1 MTQVASEIQRRLQ
14 SLEDIRHLLRS
25 IRAMSAIRWR
35 RARARLRSAQ
45 QYASTVDRQLALAAT
60 FPTALTRG
68 AHHPLGEGVS
78 DAKEPALS
86 LSKGPDLPVP
96 SLGLSPSTMLRTSV
110 VEGVAEGSIAEGSVG
125 LIALTSDRG
134 LCGTFNVGLVAHA
147 LDFIGREREGGREI
161 KVIALG
167 GYGERFF
174 RRADCELLHT
184 QHFPFTHAVSFVE
197 ARDIVAKVKHFYE
210 AKAFNTLYLI
220 YNQFVSFGRYQRVEV
235 RLLPPDLA
243 AVWRSVR
250 ESLQSG
256 QPLVPEDLILGT
268 PPLDLQDFLLWEH
281 LAVQVYLALIE
292 SMVSEQGA
300 RLQTMDAA
308 ITNLDERVEQL
319 QLQYHAIRQE
329 GITREVLEVQ
339 SNTRSRRP
347 YGMAGT

>member
-1 MTQVASEIQRRLQ
+1 MAQVASEIQQRLQ

-45 QYASTVDRQLALAAT
+45 QYASAVDRQLALAAT

-78 DAKEPALS
+78 DAQEPALS
-86 LSKGPDLPVP
+86 LSKGPVLPVP
-96 SLGLSPSTMLRTSV
+96 S
-110 VEGVAEGSIAEGSVG
+110 VAEGSIAEGSVG

-147 LDFIGREREGGREI
+147 LDFIEREREEGRGI

-184 QHFPFTHAVSFVE
+184 QHFPLTHAVSFVE

-235 RLLPPDLA
+235 RLLPPNLA

-250 ESLQSG
+250 ESLQGG

-268 PPLDLQDFLLWEH
+268 PPRGLQDFLLWEH

-308 ITNLDERVEQL
+308 ITNLDERVEKL

-329 GITREVLEVQ
+329 SITREVLEVQ

>member
-1 MTQVASEIQRRLQ
+1 MAYVASEIQQRLQ
-14 SLEDIRHLLRS
+14 SLEEIRHLLRS

-45 QYASTVDRQLALAAT
+45 EYASTVDRQLALATT

-68 AHHPLGEGVS
+68 AHRSHWGGAS
-78 DAKEPALS
+78 DAEGPALS
-86 LSKGPDLPVP
+86 SSA
-96 SLGLSPSTMLRTSV
+96 SLTVNS
-110 VEGVAEGSIAEGSVG
+110 AEGSVG
-125 LIALTSDRG
+125 LITLTSDRG

-147 LDFIGREREGGREI
+147 LDFIERERERGKEI
-161 KVIALG
+161 KVISLG

-174 RRADCELLHT
+174 CRADCELLHT
-184 QHFPFTHAVSFVE
+184 QRFPLTHAVSFVE

-268 PPLDLQDFLLWEH
+268 PPQDLQDFLLWEH
-281 LAVQVYLALIE
+281 LAMQVYLALIE

-308 ITNLDERVEQL
+308 IANLDERVDEL
-319 QLQYHAIRQE
+319 RLQYHSIRQE
-329 GITREVLEVQ
+329 SITREVLEVQ
-339 SNTRSRRP
+339 SNTRGRHPSL
-347 YGMAGT
+347 AL

>member
-1 MTQVASEIQRRLQ
+1 MAYVASEIQHRLQ
-14 SLEDIRHLLRS
+14 GLEDIRHLLRS

-35 RARARLRSAQ
+35 RARVRLRSAQ
-45 QYASTVDRQLALAAT
+45 QYASAVDRQLALVTT

-68 AHHPLGEGVS
+68 THHPLVGGVP
-78 DAKEPALS
+78 DAHGSAAPPVPRSPLS
-86 LSKGPDLPVP
+86 LAKGI
-96 SLGLSPSTMLRTSV
+96 
-110 VEGVAEGSIAEGSVG
+110 AEGSMAEGSVG

-147 LDFIGREREGGREI
+147 LDFIEREREGGREI

-167 GYGERFF
+167 EYGERFF
-174 RRADCELLHT
+174 RRTDCELLYT
-184 QHFPFTHAVSFVE
+184 QHFPLTHAVSFVE

-220 YNQFVSFGRYQRVEV
+220 YNQFISFGRYQRVEV
-235 RLLPPDLA
+235 RLLPPDLT
-243 AVWRSVR
+243 AVWRSVW
-250 ESLQSG
+250 ESSQGG

-268 PPLDLQDFLLWEH
+268 PPQDLQDFLLWEH

-319 QLQYHAIRQE
+319 QLQYHSIRQE
-329 GITREVLEVQ
+329 SITREVLEVQ
-339 SNTRSRRP
+339 SNARSRHP
-347 YGMAGT
+347 

>member
-1 MTQVASEIQRRLQ
+1 MAYVASEIQHRLQ
-14 SLEDIRHLLRS
+14 GLEDIRHLLRS

-35 RARARLRSAQ
+35 RARVRLRSAQ
-45 QYASTVDRQLALAAT
+45 QYASAVDRQLALATT

-68 AHHPLGEGVS
+68 THHPLVGGVPE
-78 DAKEPALS
+78 AHGPAASPGLS
-86 LSKGPDLPVP
+86 LPLSLAKG
-96 SLGLSPSTMLRTSV
+96 
-110 VEGVAEGSIAEGSVG
+110 IAEGSVG

-147 LDFIGREREGGREI
+147 LDFIEREREGGREI

-167 GYGERFF
+167 EYGERFF
-174 RRADCELLHT
+174 RRAGCELLYT
-184 QHFPFTHAVSFVE
+184 QHFPLTHAVSFVE
-197 ARDIVAKVKHFYE
+197 ARDIVAKVKRFYE

-243 AVWRSVR
+243 AVWRSVW
-250 ESLQSG
+250 ESSQGG
-256 QPLVPEDLILGT
+256 QLLVAEDLILGT
-268 PPLDLQDFLLWEH
+268 PPQDLQDFLLWEH

-319 QLQYHAIRQE
+319 RLQYHSIRQE
-329 GITREVLEVQ
+329 SITREVLEVQ
-339 SNTRSRRP
+339 SNARSRHP
-347 YGMAGT
+347 

>member
-1 MTQVASEIQRRLQ
+1 MAYVASEIQRRLH

-35 RARARLRSAQ
+35 RARARLQSAQ
-45 QYASTVDRQLALAAT
+45 NYARAVDQQLALATT

-68 AHHPLGEGVS
+68 VHHVREANVRGN
-78 DAKEPALS
+78 
-86 LSKGPDLPVP
+86 
-96 SLGLSPSTMLRTSV
+96 M
-110 VEGVAEGSIAEGSVG
+110 G

-147 LDFIGREREGGREI
+147 LDFIEREREKGRKI

-167 GYGERFF
+167 EYGERFF
-174 RRADCELLHT
+174 RRAGCELLYT
-184 QHFPFTHAVSFVE
+184 QRFPLTHAVSFVE
-197 ARDIVAKVKHFYE
+197 ARDIVARVKRFYE
-210 AKAFNTLYLI
+210 AGAFNTLYLI
-220 YNQFVSFGRYQRVEV
+220 YNQFVAFGHYQRVEV

-250 ESLQSG
+250 KSSPGESL
-256 QPLVPEDLILGT
+256 LVPEDLILGT
-268 PPLDLQDFLLWEH
+268 PPQALQDFLLWEH

-308 ITNLDERVEQL
+308 IANLDERVEEL
-319 QLQYHAIRQE
+319 RLQYHAIRQE
-329 GITREVLEVQ
+329 NITREVLEVQ
-339 SNTRSRRP
+339 SNTRSRCF
-347 YGMAGT
+347 

>member
-1 MTQVASEIQRRLQ
+1 MAQVVGEIQRRLR

-35 RARARLRSAQ
+35 RARVRLQSAQ
-45 QYASTVDRQLALAAT
+45 EYASAVDRQLALATT

-68 AHHPLGEGVS
+68 THHLEGGAS
-78 DAKEPALS
+78 GAKRPALS
-86 LSKGPDLPVP
+86 SSA
-96 SLGLSPSTMLRTSV
+96 SLTVNS
-110 VEGVAEGSIAEGSVG
+110 AEGSVG

-134 LCGTFNVGLVAHA
+134 LCGTFNAGLVAHA
-147 LDFIGREREGGREI
+147 LDFIERERERGREI

-167 GYGERFF
+167 EYGERFF
-174 RRADCELLHT
+174 RHADCELLYT
-184 QHFPFTHAVSFVE
+184 QHFPLTHVVSFVE
-197 ARDIVAKVKHFYE
+197 ARDIVAKVKHLYE

-243 AVWRSVR
+243 AVWRSVQEASPPWGGLR
-250 ESLQSG
+250 G
-256 QPLVPEDLILGT
+256 GAPEDMILGT
-268 PPLDLQDFLLWEH
+268 PPQTLQEFLLWEH

-292 SMVSEQGA
+292 SLVSEQGA

-308 ITNLDERVEQL
+308 IANLDERVEKL

-329 GITREVLEVQ
+329 NITREVLEVQ
-339 SNTRSRRP
+339 SNTSPQLPNFATLRYNLPRL
-347 YGMAGT
+347 AHKE

>member
-1 MTQVASEIQRRLQ
+1 MAQVAGEIQRRLQ

-35 RARARLRSAQ
+35 RARVRLRSAQ
-45 QYASTVDRQLALAAT
+45 QYAGAVDQQLALATT

-68 AHHPLGEGVS
+68 AHHLRGGAS
-78 DAKEPALS
+78 DARRPALS
-86 LSKGPDLPVP
+86 S
-96 SLGLSPSTMLRTSV
+96 SASPTVDS
-110 VEGVAEGSIAEGSVG
+110 AEGSVG
-125 LIALTSDRG
+125 LIALTSDQG
-134 LCGTFNVGLVAHA
+134 LCGTFNIGLVAHA
-147 LDFIGREREGGREI
+147 LDFIERERERGREI

-167 GYGERFF
+167 EYGERFL
-174 RRADCELLHT
+174 RRADCELLYT
-184 QHFPFTHAVSFVE
+184 QRFPLTHAISFVE

-210 AKAFNTLYLI
+210 VKAFNTLYLI

-243 AVWRSVR
+243 AVWRTQRPGFSEKTR
-250 ESLQSG
+250 SLG
-256 QPLVPEDLILGT
+256 IGVPEDLILGT
-268 PPLDLQDFLLWEH
+268 PPQALQEFLLWEH

-308 ITNLDERVEQL
+308 IANLDERVERL

-329 GITREVLEVQ
+329 SITREVLEVQ
-339 SNTRSRRP
+339 SNARSRRP
-347 YGMAGT
+347 VTLPQV

>member
-1 MTQVASEIQRRLQ
+1 MAQVAAEIQERLQ
-14 SLEDIRHLLRS
+14 TLEDIRHLLRS

-45 QYASTVDRQLALAAT
+45 QYASAVDRQLALATT

-68 AHHPLGEGVS
+68 AHY
-78 DAKEPALS
+78 S
-86 LSKGPDLPVP
+86 LKG
-96 SLGLSPSTMLRTSV
+96 
-110 VEGVAEGSIAEGSVG
+110 AERSVG

-134 LCGTFNVGLVAHA
+134 LCGTFNIGLVAHA
-147 LDFIGREREGGREI
+147 LDFIEREREKGRKI

-174 RRADCELLHT
+174 CRTDCEVLYT
-184 QHFPFTHAVSFVE
+184 QHFPLTHAISFVE
-197 ARDIVAKVKHFYE
+197 ARDIVAKVKSLYE
-210 AKAFNTLYLI
+210 TRAFNTLYLI

-243 AVWRSVR
+243 AVWRAQEPGSSEKNLLR
-250 ESLQSG
+250 QT
-256 QPLVPEDLILGT
+256 LVPEDLILGT
-268 PPLDLQDFLLWEH
+268 PPQDLQDFLLWEH

-308 ITNLDERVEQL
+308 IANLDERVERL
-319 QLQYHAIRQE
+319 QLQYHVIRQE
-329 GITREVLEVQ
+329 NITREVLEVQ
-339 SNTRSRRP
+339 SNARSNRL
-347 YGMAGT
+347 YGTADT

>member
-1 MTQVASEIQRRLQ
+1 MAQVASEIQQRLQ

-45 QYASTVDRQLALAAT
+45 QYASAVDRQLALAAT

-68 AHHPLGEGVS
+68 AHHPLEGSVS
-78 DAKEPALS
+78 DAKGPAL
-86 LSKGPDLPVP
+86 
-96 SLGLSPSTMLRTSV
+96 
-110 VEGVAEGSIAEGSVG
+110 SIAEGSVG

-134 LCGTFNVGLVAHA
+134 LCGTFSVGLVAHV
-147 LDFIGREREGGREI
+147 LDFIKREREQGRDI

-167 GYGERFF
+167 GYGERLFC
-174 RRADCELLHT
+174 RAGCELLHT
-184 QHFPFTHAVSFVE
+184 QRFPLTRAISFVE
-197 ARDIVAKVKHFYE
+197 ARDIVAQIKHFYE
-210 AKAFNTLYLI
+210 ARAFDTLYLI

-250 ESLQSG
+250 ESSPGG

-268 PPLDLQDFLLWEH
+268 PPRGLQDFLLWEH

-308 ITNLDERVEQL
+308 IANLDERVEKL

-329 GITREVLEVQ
+329 SITREVLEVQ
-339 SNTRSRRP
+339 SNTRSRRS

>member
-1 MTQVASEIQRRLQ
+1 MAYVASEIQQRLQ

-45 QYASTVDRQLALAAT
+45 QYASAVDQQLAFAAT
-60 FPTALTRG
+60 FSTALTRG

-78 DAKEPALS
+78 DAKEPAL
-86 LSKGPDLPVP
+86 PVP
-96 SLGLSPSTMLRTSV
+96 SL
-110 VEGVAEGSIAEGSVG
+110 AEGSTAEGSVG

-147 LDFIGREREGGREI
+147 LDFIKREREGGRGI

-184 QHFPFTHAVSFVE
+184 QHFPLTHAVSFVE
-197 ARDIVAKVKHFYE
+197 ARDIVAKVKRFYE

-250 ESLQSG
+250 ESLQGG

-268 PPLDLQDFLLWEH
+268 PPRGLQDFLLWEH

-308 ITNLDERVEQL
+308 ITNLDERVEKL

-329 GITREVLEVQ
+329 SITREVLEVQ

>member
-1 MTQVASEIQRRLQ
+1 MAQVASEIQQRLQ

-35 RARARLRSAQ
+35 RARVRLRSAQ
-45 QYASTVDRQLALAAT
+45 EYASAVDQQLALATT

-68 AHHPLGEGVS
+68 AHHPLEESVS
-78 DAKEPALS
+78 DAKGPA
-86 LSKGPDLPVP
+86 LPVP
-96 SLGLSPSTMLRTSV
+96 SLVLSV
-110 VEGVAEGSIAEGSVG
+110 VEGAAEGSIAEGSVG

-147 LDFIGREREGGREI
+147 LDFIERERERGRGI

-167 GYGERFF
+167 GYGEKFF

-184 QHFPFTHAVSFVE
+184 QHFPLTHAVSFVE

-220 YNQFVSFGRYQRVEV
+220 YNQFVSFGRYQRIEV

-268 PPLDLQDFLLWEH
+268 PPQDLQDFLLWEH

-308 ITNLDERVEQL
+308 ITNLDERVEKL
-319 QLQYHAIRQE
+319 RLQYHAIRQE
-329 GITREVLEVQ
+329 SITREVLEVQ
-339 SNTRSRRP
+339 SNARGRHP
-347 YGMAGT
+347 YEMAST

>member
-1 MTQVASEIQRRLQ
+1 MTQAASEIEQRLQ

-45 QYASTVDRQLALAAT
+45 EYASAVDRQLALATT
-60 FPTALTRG
+60 FSTALTRG
-68 AHHPLGEGVS
+68 APQRRGEG
-78 DAKEPALS
+78 APEAQ
-86 LSKGPDLPVP
+86 
-96 SLGLSPSTMLRTSV
+96 
-110 VEGVAEGSIAEGSVG
+110 SVG
-125 LIALTSDRG
+125 LIALTSDQG

-147 LDFIGREREGGREI
+147 LDFIEREREKGREI

-167 GYGERFF
+167 GYGEKLFC
-174 RRADCELLHT
+174 RADCQLLYTERFPLTHT
-184 QHFPFTHAVSFVE
+184 VSFVE

-243 AVWRSVR
+243 AVWRSQKFL
-250 ESLQSG
+250 SLG
-256 QPLVPEDLILGT
+256 VPEDLILGT
-268 PPLDLQDFLLWEH
+268 PPQDLQDFLLWEH

-308 ITNLDERVEQL
+308 IANLDERVGQL
-319 QLQYHAIRQE
+319 RLQYHALRQE
-329 GITREVLEVQ
+329 SITREVLEVQ
-339 SNTRSRRP
+339 SNVRGRRS
-347 YGMAGT
+347 YGMAGA

>member
-1 MTQVASEIQRRLQ
+1 MAYVASEIQHRLQ

-35 RARARLRSAQ
+35 RARVRLRSAQ
-45 QYASTVDRQLALAAT
+45 QYASAVDRQLALATT

-68 AHHPLGEGVS
+68 THHPHVGGVP
-78 DAKEPALS
+78 DAHEPAAPPALGSPLS
-86 LSKGPDLPVP
+86 LAKGI
-96 SLGLSPSTMLRTSV
+96 
-110 VEGVAEGSIAEGSVG
+110 AEGSIAEGGVG

-147 LDFIGREREGGREI
+147 LDFIEREREAGREI

-167 GYGERFF
+167 EYGERFF
-174 RRADCELLHT
+174 RRADCELLYT
-184 QHFPFTHAVSFVE
+184 QHFPLTHAVSFVE
-197 ARDIVAKVKHFYE
+197 ARDIVAKVKRFYE

-243 AVWRSVR
+243 AVWRSVW
-250 ESLQSG
+250 ESSQGG

-268 PPLDLQDFLLWEH
+268 PPQDLQEFLLWEH
-281 LAVQVYLALIE
+281 LAVRVYLALIE

-319 QLQYHAIRQE
+319 QLQYHSIRQE
-329 GITREVLEVQ
+329 SITREVLEVQ
-339 SNTRSRRP
+339 SNARSRHP
-347 YGMAGT
+347 